1 MVDEA
6 DNLPGNLPNNQA
18 SRVNT
23 QGGWGSTLDREIKGP
38 DRAIF
43 TGFYKKFQQISYYD
57 KQAVFDER
65 KCLNIPRKILYKSR
79 NAGATTSEVKEKN
92 IDQMHRQISS
102 LKVKFKEMEDRK
114 SSYNVEEGDG
124 IHRNAG

>member
-38 DRAIF
+38 DRSIF
-43 TGFYKKFQQISYYD
+43 TGFYKKFQQISYYY

-65 KCLNIPRKILYKSR
+65 KCLNIPRKILHKSR

-102 LKVKFKEMEDRK
+102 LKVKFKEM
-114 SSYNVEEGDG
+114 
-124 IHRNAG
+124 